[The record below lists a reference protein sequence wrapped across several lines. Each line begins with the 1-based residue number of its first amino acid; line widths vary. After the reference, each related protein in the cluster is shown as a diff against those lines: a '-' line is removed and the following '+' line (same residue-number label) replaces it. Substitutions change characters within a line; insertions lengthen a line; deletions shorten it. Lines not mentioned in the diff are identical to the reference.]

1 MDNKQK
7 TLKSPLSEKNIG
19 DLCNVKCL
27 HCGEPATEMFRL
39 ELKAQIAS
47 EAQKSLAREVLSG
60 IEYGIIQAR
69 DSQETLI
76 ALERKLME
84 LKTFLTY
91 LLKKPE

>member
-1 MDNKQK
+1 MDKEQK
-7 TLKSPLSEKNIG
+7 TLKSPLSAKYVINPA
-19 DLCNVKCL
+19 
-27 HCGEPATEMFRL
+27 HCEEC
-39 ELKAQIAS
+39 KAKAAG